1 MVKNITFY
9 CLQFEKSTY
18 LCTWLWPMQGLDFL
32 NNNNI
37 DIQILENFLLM
48 KSSNQNIWG
57 ALYLVAALLLSASCS
72 EYNPDM
78 SEGNLTKEEYEK
90 VMEFT
95 QNFKLRYGEIA
106 PDNDWGFG
114 ELEVKGSRGVKGTR
128 LYADTNSNLW
138 VEYKKRNDGQ
148 GDYVWNF
155 YAKDGM
161 TIPGFPSNVNRY
173 YYTEEGIFQS
183 KDELLAYM
191 QKNKIYEIHPIGDVT
206 DEEII
211 YVSNWFRTHTN
222 LQSLE
227 VNLTNFY
234 IQSISRDHDRV
245 SYPNGAWKTL
255 ENQNLTYSLD
265 HLGAIQE
272 TGTVVHCNNFN
283 AGNTNPIPEV
293 LPSDTLDLYNN
304 LPSTNGYTGIQGM
317 DFCKFRTIQCMKTG
331 QWDWDKS
338 RVVSFQCLS
347 SDNIDPYR
355 INKNYVLV
363 HLEFTGPK
371 SGLKYSGDYLAFD
384 YSFNKDGKVLEPDGY
399 YSNWIVK
406 ISPAYPTPTPDPEYK
421 TETKRVM
428 CEDLGNTYDFD
439 FNDLVFDVYYTY
451 KGTEAN
457 KTNITAH
464 ITLQAVGGTLPIYIG
479 TDTADPTKELHYR
492 MLGQASSSPINVA
505 ASNGATHA
513 PVSFTISAKTT
524 NPNDIDIIVR
534 NPDAKGAITDI
545 ILPKSGESNLAPQKI
560 CMPVGTRWLKE
571 NQQIEWGYTMFKDWV
586 NNGRNTEYDV
596 WTTGIQEDF
605 LYK

>member
-95 QNFKLRYGEIA
+95 KNFKLRYGEIA

-128 LYADTNSNLW
+128 GVLANKNEWFDKTTGKS
-138 VEYKKRNDGQ
+138 
-148 GDYVWNF
+148 
-155 YAKDGM
+155 KDGAV
-161 TIPGFPSNVNRY
+161 IPGMPSAIDGRYILKNSGSGKEVQMYDTCSYDVNNQ
-173 YYTEEGIFQS
+173 IP
-183 KDELLAYM
+183 A
-191 QKNKIYEIHPIGDVT
+191 GDVT

-211 YVSNWFRTHTN
+211 YVSEWFRTNPNPTS
-222 LQSLE
+222 QA
-227 VNLTNFY
+227 VNLRDFY
-234 IQSISRDHDRV
+234 VQNVSWDYDRQT
-245 SYPNGAWKTL
+245 YPNGAKETHVKWL
-255 ENQNLTYSLD
+255 DGNNAQQQRELNYRMD
-265 HLGAIQE
+265 HLLCVSYSNSDGNHIYNM
-272 TGTVVHCNNFN
+272 NN
-283 AGNTNPIPEV
+283 GNTNMADANKTYNDI
-293 LPSDTLDLYNN
+293 SDADKTECGHLFEYRTMERYKCD
-304 LPSTNGYTGIQGM
+304 NGEPNVT
-317 DFCKFRTIQCMKTG
+317 
-331 QWDWDKS
+331 
-338 RVVSFQCLS
+338 SFKAHS
-347 SDNIDPYR
+347 SDDNRYLT
-355 INKNYVLV
+355 NYVLV
-363 HLEFTGPK
+363 HLDFIGPK
-371 SGLKYSGDYLAFD
+371 SGLPYSGDYLAFD
-384 YSFNKDGKVLEPDGY
+384 YSFDGKSVGASAANKEPDGY
-399 YSNWIVK
+399 YSNWIFK
-406 ISPAYPTPTPDPEYK
+406 ISPASPTTTPDPEPT

-451 KGTEAN
+451 KD

-505 ASNGATHA
+505 ASNGVTHS
-513 PVSFTISAKTT
+513 PVSFTMSATST
-524 NPNDIDIIVR
+524 DPNDIIICVGTAG
-534 NPDAKGAITDI
+534 NEATDKIT
-545 ILPKSGESNLAPQKI
+545 ILPVSGRGSSLAPQKI
-560 CMPVGTRWLKE
+560 CVPTSTKWLKE
-571 NQQIEWGYTMFKDWV
+571 NQQIEWGYTKFQDWV

-596 WTTGIQEDF
+596 WKTGIQEDF

>member
-1 MVKNITFY
+1 
-9 CLQFEKSTY
+9 
-18 LCTWLWPMQGLDFL
+18 MQGLDFL

-128 LYADTNSNLW
+128 GVLANKNEWFDQKTGKS
-138 VEYKKRNDGQ
+138 
-148 GDYVWNF
+148 
-155 YAKDGM
+155 KDGAV
-161 TIPGFPSNVNRY
+161 IPGMPSAIDGRYILKNSGGGTGVKMYDTYKSYDVNNQ
-173 YYTEEGIFQS
+173 IP
-183 KDELLAYM
+183 A
-191 QKNKIYEIHPIGDVT
+191 GDVT

-211 YVSNWFRTHTN
+211 YVSEWFRTHPNPTS
-222 LQSLE
+222 QA
-227 VNLTNFY
+227 VNLSDFY
-234 IQSISRDHDRV
+234 VQNVSWDYDRQK
-245 SYPNGAWKTL
+245 YPNGAKETHVKWL
-255 ENQNLTYSLD
+255 DGNNAQQQRELNYRMD
-265 HLGAIQE
+265 HLLCVSYSNSDGNHIYNM
-272 TGTVVHCNNFN
+272 NN
-283 AGNTNPIPEV
+283 GNTNMA
-293 LPSDTLDLYNN
+293 DANKTYNDISATN
-304 LPSTNGYTGIQGM
+304 STECGRLFEY
-317 DFCKFRTIQCMKTG
+317 RTMERYQCVDGEPNVT
-331 QWDWDKS
+331 
-338 RVVSFQCLS
+338 SFKAHS
-347 SDNIDPYR
+347 SDDNRYLT
-355 INKNYVLV
+355 NYVLV

-371 SGLKYSGDYLAFD
+371 SGLPYSGDYLAFD
-384 YSFNKDGKVLEPDGY
+384 YSFDGKSVGASAANKDPDGY
-399 YSNWIVK
+399 YSNWIFK
-406 ISPAYPTPTPDPEYK
+406 ISPAYPTTTPDPEYT

-451 KGTEAN
+451 KD

-464 ITLQAVGGTLPIYIG
+464 ITLQAVGGTLAIYIG
-479 TDTADPTKELHYR
+479 TDTAETKKELHYR
-492 MLGQASSSPINVA
+492 MLGQASSSPINAA
-505 ASNGATHA
+505 ASNGVTHS
-513 PVSFTISAKTT
+513 PVSFTMSAKTT

-571 NQQIEWGYTMFKDWV
+571 NQQIEWGYTKFKDWV

-596 WTTGIQEDF
+596 WTIGIQEDY

>member
-1 MVKNITFY
+1 
-9 CLQFEKSTY
+9 
-18 LCTWLWPMQGLDFL
+18 MQGLDFL

-57 ALYLVAALLLSASCS
+57 ALYLVAALLLSVSCS

-128 LYADTNSNLW
+128 LSADPNKNQW
-138 VEYKKRNDGQ
+138 VVYEKKNDGQ

-161 TIPGFPSNVNRY
+161 TIPGFPSNVNGC
-173 YYTEEGIFQS
+173 YYTTEGIFQS

-191 QKNKIYEIHPIGDVT
+191 KKNKIYEIHPIGDVT
-206 DEEII
+206 DEEIV
-211 YVSNWFRTHTN
+211 YVSHWFRTHYMPK
-222 LQSLE
+222 SKE
-227 VNLTNFY
+227 VNLTDFY
-234 IQSISRDHDRV
+234 IQNISQDCDRI
-245 SYPNGAWKTL
+245 SYPSGRKKTL
-255 ENQNLTYSLD
+255 QNEDLQYKMDLLMAVQSSNN
-265 HLGAIQE
+265 A
-272 TGTVVHCNNFN
+272 VHCYNFN
-283 AGNTNPIPEV
+283 AGNSNRIPEKLPEYTANDSVILFNTITNP
-293 LPSDTLDLYNN
+293 LGWGNLDYCKDRTMMRMKKDGSDHTPVTSFSAHASDGDN
-304 LPSTNGYTGIQGM
+304 
-317 DFCKFRTIQCMKTG
+317 TI
-331 QWDWDKS
+331 DD
-338 RVVSFQCLS
+338 
-347 SDNIDPYR
+347 
-355 INKNYVLV
+355 YVLV
-363 HLEFTGPK
+363 HIEFIGPK
-371 SGLKYSGDYLAFD
+371 SGKKYSGDYLGFD
-384 YSFNKDGKVLEPDGY
+384 YSIHKANGSANMDRDGY
-399 YSNWIVK
+399 YSNWILK
-406 ISPAYPTPTPDPEYK
+406 ISPAYPPTTPDPEYT

-439 FNDLVFDVYYTY
+439 FNDLVFDVDYTY

-505 ASNGATHA
+505 ASNGVTHS
-513 PVSFTISAKTT
+513 PVSFTMSATST
-524 NPNDIDIIVR
+524 DPNDIIICVGTAG
-534 NPDAKGAITDI
+534 NEATDKIT
-545 ILPKSGESNLAPQKI
+545 ILPVSGRGSNLAPQKI
-560 CMPVGTRWLKE
+560 CVPASTKWLKE
-571 NQQIEWGYTMFKDWV
+571 NQQIEWGYPRFDEWV
-586 NNGRNTEYDV
+586 KGYIKESEV
-596 WTTGIQEDF
+596 WSAINSKY
-605 LYK
+605 LYE

>member
-1 MVKNITFY
+1 
-9 CLQFEKSTY
+9 
-18 LCTWLWPMQGLDFL
+18 MQGLDFL

-95 QNFKLRYGEIA
+95 KNFKLRYGEIA

-128 LYADTNSNLW
+128 LYAEPDMNGWFS
-138 VEYKKRNDGQ
+138 DGS
-148 GDYVWNF
+148 
-155 YAKDGM
+155 
-161 TIPGFPSNVNRY
+161 TIPGLPSPIDDKYHYVSNSGNFVTY
-173 YYTEEGIFQS
+173 DTEQGRVDQH
-183 KDELLAYM
+183 
-191 QKNKIYEIHPIGDVT
+191 NPIGDVT
-206 DEEII
+206 DEEIV
-211 YVSNWFRTHTN
+211 YVSHWFRTHYMPK
-222 LQSLE
+222 SKE
-227 VNLTNFY
+227 VNLTDFY
-234 IQSISRDHDRV
+234 IQNISQDCDRI
-245 SYPNGAWKTL
+245 SYPSGRKKTL
-255 ENQNLTYSLD
+255 QNENLEYKMDQLMAVQSSNN
-265 HLGAIQE
+265 A
-272 TGTVVHCNNFN
+272 VHCKNFN
-283 AGNTNPIPEV
+283 ADNSNRIPETLPEYTANDSVILFNTITNP
-293 LPSDTLDLYNN
+293 LGWGNLDY
-304 LPSTNGYTGIQGM
+304 
-317 DFCKFRTIQCMKTG
+317 CKYRTIMRMKDGTW
-331 QWDWDKS
+331 QQD
-338 RVVSFQCLS
+338 RTPVTSFYAHA
-347 SDNIDPYR
+347 SDGNNTIDD
-355 INKNYVLV
+355 YVLV
-363 HLEFTGPK
+363 HIEFIGPK
-371 SGLKYSGDYLAFD
+371 SGKKYSGDYLGFD
-384 YSFNKDGKVLEPDGY
+384 YSIHKANGSANMDRDGY

-406 ISPAYPTPTPDPEYK
+406 ISPAYPDPEYK
-421 TETKRVM
+421 TERKRVM

-451 KGTEAN
+451 KD

-505 ASNGATHA
+505 ASNGVTHS
-513 PVSFTISAKTT
+513 PVSFTISVKTT

-534 NPDAKGAITDI
+534 NPDAQGAITDI

-560 CMPVGTRWLKE
+560 CMPDGTRWLKE
-571 NQQIEWGYTMFKDWV
+571 NQQIEWGYTKFPDWV

-596 WTTGIQEDF
+596 WTTGIKEDF

>member
-1 MVKNITFY
+1 
-9 CLQFEKSTY
+9 
-18 LCTWLWPMQGLDFL
+18 MQGLDFL
-32 NNNNI
+32 KNNNI

-128 LYADTNSNLW
+128 GVLANKNQWFDKTTGKST
-138 VEYKKRNDGQ
+138 DGA
-148 GDYVWNF
+148 V
-155 YAKDGM
+155 
-161 TIPGFPSNVNRY
+161 IPGMPSAIDGRY
-173 YYTEEGIFQS
+173 ILKNSGGGQEVQMYDNYTSYDVSNQIP
-183 KDELLAYM
+183 A
-191 QKNKIYEIHPIGDVT
+191 GDVT

-211 YVSNWFRTHTN
+211 YVSEWFRTYPNPTS
-222 LQSLE
+222 QA
-227 VNLTNFY
+227 VNLSDFY
-234 IQSISRDHDRV
+234 VQNVSWDYDRQT
-245 SYPNGAWKTL
+245 YPNGEKV
-255 ENQNLTYSLD
+255 TYVTWLD
-265 HLGAIQE
+265 G
-272 TGTVVHCNNFN
+272 NNVQQSRKLDYRMDRLMCVSYSN
-283 AGNTNPIPEV
+283 SDGNHIYNMNNENTNKADVNKTYNDI
-293 LPSDTLDLYNN
+293 SDTDKTECGQLFKY
-304 LPSTNGYTGIQGM
+304 
-317 DFCKFRTIQCMKTG
+317 RTMERYKC
-331 QWDWDKS
+331 DKGKGEPN
-338 RVVSFQCLS
+338 VTSFKAHN
-347 SDNIDPYR
+347 SDDNRYLT
-355 INKNYVLV
+355 NYVLV
-363 HLEFTGPK
+363 HLDFIGPK
-371 SGLKYSGDYLAFD
+371 SGKHYSGDYLAFD
-384 YSFNKDGKVLEPDGY
+384 YSFDKDGHVLKPDGY
-399 YSNWIVK
+399 YSNWIFK
-406 ISPAYPTPTPDPEYK
+406 ISPAYPPTTPDPEYT

-439 FNDLVFDVYYTY
+439 FNDLVFDVDYTY

-505 ASNGATHA
+505 ASNGVTHS
-513 PVSFTISAKTT
+513 PVSFTMSATST
-524 NPNDIDIIVR
+524 DPNDIIICVGTSD
-534 NPDAKGAITDI
+534 NEATDKIT
-545 ILPKSGESNLAPQKI
+545 ILPVSGRGSSLAPQKI
-560 CMPVGTRWLKE
+560 CVPASTKWLKE
-571 NQQIEWGYTMFKDWV
+571 NMQIEQGYTKFQDWV

-596 WTTGIQEDF
+596 WTTEIKEDN

>member
-1 MVKNITFY
+1 
-9 CLQFEKSTY
+9 
-18 LCTWLWPMQGLDFL
+18 MQGLDFL

-57 ALYLVAALLLSASCS
+57 ALYLVAALLFAASCS

-128 LYADTNSNLW
+128 GVLANKNEWFDQTTGKS
-138 VEYKKRNDGQ
+138 
-148 GDYVWNF
+148 
-155 YAKDGM
+155 KDGAV
-161 TIPGFPSNVNRY
+161 IPGMPSAIDGRYILKNSGSGKEVQMYDTYSYDVNNQ
-173 YYTEEGIFQS
+173 IP
-183 KDELLAYM
+183 A
-191 QKNKIYEIHPIGDVT
+191 GDVT

-211 YVSNWFRTHTN
+211 YVSEWFRTNRNPTS
-222 LQSLE
+222 QD
-227 VNLTNFY
+227 VNLRDFY
-234 IQSISRDHDRV
+234 VQNVSWDYDRQT
-245 SYPNGAWKTL
+245 YPNGAQETQTTSGRRL
-255 ENQNLTYSLD
+255 NYCMD
-265 HLGAIQE
+265 HLLC
-272 TGTVVHCNNFN
+272 VSYSNSDNNDGN
-283 AGNTNPIPEV
+283 HINNMNNGNTNMADANKTYNDISAANSTECGRLFEYRTMERYQCVDGEPNV
-293 LPSDTLDLYNN
+293 TSFKAHNSD
-304 LPSTNGYTGIQGM
+304 
-317 DFCKFRTIQCMKTG
+317 
-331 QWDWDKS
+331 
-338 RVVSFQCLS
+338 
-347 SDNIDPYR
+347 DNRYLT
-355 INKNYVLV
+355 NYVLV
-363 HLEFTGPK
+363 HLDFIGPK
-371 SGLKYSGDYLAFD
+371 SGKQYSGDYLAFD
-384 YSFNKDGKVLEPDGY
+384 YSFDGTSVGDYAAIKAPDGY
-399 YSNWIVK
+399 YSNWILK
-406 ISPAYPTPTPDPEYK
+406 ISPAYPDPEYT

-451 KGTEAN
+451 KD

-505 ASNGATHA
+505 ASNGVTHS

-524 NPNDIDIIVR
+524 NPNDIAIIVR

-586 NNGRNTEYDV
+586 NNGRNTNYDV

>member
-1 MVKNITFY
+1 
-9 CLQFEKSTY
+9 
-18 LCTWLWPMQGLDFL
+18 MQGLDFL

-128 LYADTNSNLW
+128 GVLANKNEWFNKNT
-138 VEYKKRNDGQ
+138 G
-148 GDYVWNF
+148 
-155 YAKDGM
+155 
-161 TIPGFPSNVNRY
+161 
-173 YYTEEGIFQS
+173 QS
-183 KDELLAYM
+183 KDGAVIPGMPSAIDGRYIL
-191 QKNKIYEIHPIGDVT
+191 KNSGSGKEVQMYDTYNSYDVNNQIPAGDVT

-211 YVSNWFRTHTN
+211 YVSEWFRTNPNPTS
-222 LQSLE
+222 QA
-227 VNLTNFY
+227 VNLRDFY
-234 IQSISRDHDRV
+234 VQNVSWDYDRQE
-245 SYPNGAWKTL
+245 YPNGAKETHVKWLDGNNAQQSRKL
-255 ENQNLTYSLD
+255 DYRMD
-265 HLGAIQE
+265 HLLCVSYSNSDGNHIYNM
-272 TGTVVHCNNFN
+272 NN
-283 AGNTNPIPEV
+283 GNTNMADANKTYDDI
-293 LPSDTLDLYNN
+293 SAAN
-304 LPSTNGYTGIQGM
+304 STECGRLFEY
-317 DFCKFRTIQCMKTG
+317 RTMERYQCVDGEPNVT
-331 QWDWDKS
+331 
-338 RVVSFQCLS
+338 SFKAHS
-347 SDNIDPYR
+347 SDDNRYLT
-355 INKNYVLV
+355 NYVLV

-371 SGLKYSGDYLAFD
+371 SGLPYSGDYLAFD
-384 YSFNKDGKVLEPDGY
+384 YSFDGPSAGASAAAIKAPDGY
-399 YSNWIVK
+399 YSNWILK
-406 ISPAYPTPTPDPEYK
+406 ISPAYPDPEPT

-505 ASNGATHA
+505 ASNGVTHS

-586 NNGRNTEYDV
+586 NNGRNTNYDV

>member
-1 MVKNITFY
+1 
-9 CLQFEKSTY
+9 
-18 LCTWLWPMQGLDFL
+18 MQGLDFL

-128 LYADTNSNLW
+128 GVLANKNQWFDQNTGKST
-138 VEYKKRNDGQ
+138 DGA
-148 GDYVWNF
+148 V
-155 YAKDGM
+155 
-161 TIPGFPSNVNRY
+161 IPGMPSAIDGRY
-173 YYTEEGIFQS
+173 I
-183 KDELLAYM
+183 L
-191 QKNKIYEIHPIGDVT
+191 KNSGGGQEVKMYDTYKSYDVSNQIPAGDVT

-211 YVSNWFRTHTN
+211 YVSEWFRTHPKPTS
-222 LQSLE
+222 QA
-227 VNLTNFY
+227 VNLSDFY
-234 IQSISRDHDRV
+234 VQSVSWDYDRQT
-245 SYPNGAWKTL
+245 YPNGEKVTHVTWLDGNNVQQSRKL
-255 ENQNLTYSLD
+255 DYRMD
-265 HLGAIQE
+265 HLLCVSYSNSDGNHI
-272 TGTVVHCNNFN
+272 NNMN
-283 AGNTNPIPEV
+283 NGNTNMADANNDISKIDSTECGQLFKYRTMERYKCDKGEPNV
-293 LPSDTLDLYNN
+293 TSFKAHNSDD
-304 LPSTNGYTGIQGM
+304 
-317 DFCKFRTIQCMKTG
+317 
-331 QWDWDKS
+331 S
-338 RVVSFQCLS
+338 RYLT
-347 SDNIDPYR
+347 
-355 INKNYVLV
+355 NYVLV
-363 HLEFTGPK
+363 HLDFTGPK
-371 SGLKYSGDYLAFD
+371 SGKHYSGDYLAFD
-384 YSFNKDGKVLEPDGY
+384 YSFDKDGHVLKPDGY
-399 YSNWIVK
+399 YSNWILK
-406 ISPAYPTPTPDPEYK
+406 ISPAYPPTTPDPEYT

-513 PVSFTISAKTT
+513 PVSFTISAKSTD
-524 NPNDIDIIVR
+524 PNDIIICVGTSD
-534 NPDAKGAITDI
+534 NKATDKIT
-545 ILPKSGESNLAPQKI
+545 ILPVSGRGSSLAPQKI
-560 CMPVGTRWLKE
+560 CVPDSTKWLKE
-571 NQQIEWGYTMFKDWV
+571 NMQIEQGYPKFDEWV
-586 NNGRNTEYDV
+586 KGS
-596 WTTGIQEDF
+596 IQEAAVWSNIDPTY
-605 LYK
+605 LYE

>member
-1 MVKNITFY
+1 
-9 CLQFEKSTY
+9 
-18 LCTWLWPMQGLDFL
+18 
-32 NNNNI
+32 
-37 DIQILENFLLM
+37 M

-95 QNFKLRYGEIA
+95 KNFKLRYGEIA

-128 LYADTNSNLW
+128 GVLANKNEWFDKNTGQST
-138 VEYKKRNDGQ
+138 DGA
-148 GDYVWNF
+148 V
-155 YAKDGM
+155 
-161 TIPGFPSNVNRY
+161 IPGMPSAIDGRY
-173 YYTEEGIFQS
+173 I
-183 KDELLAYM
+183 L
-191 QKNKIYEIHPIGDVT
+191 KNKGSEKEVQMYDTYTSYDVNNQLPAGDVT

-211 YVSNWFRTHTN
+211 YVSEWFRTHPNPTS
-222 LQSLE
+222 QA
-227 VNLTNFY
+227 VNLRDFY
-234 IQSISRDHDRV
+234 VQNVSWDYDRQT
-245 SYPNGAWKTL
+245 YPNGSKETHVKWLDGNNAQQQREL
-255 ENQNLTYSLD
+255 NYRMNHLLCVSYSNSD
-265 HLGAIQE
+265 GNYGNHIYNM
-272 TGTVVHCNNFN
+272 NN
-283 AGNTNPIPEV
+283 GNTNMADANKTYNDI
-293 LPSDTLDLYNN
+293 SDADKTECGHLFEY
-304 LPSTNGYTGIQGM
+304 
-317 DFCKFRTIQCMKTG
+317 RTMERYQCVDSEPNVTSFKAHNS
-331 QWDWDKS
+331 DDS
-338 RVVSFQCLS
+338 RYLT
-347 SDNIDPYR
+347 
-355 INKNYVLV
+355 NYVLV
-363 HLEFTGPK
+363 HLDFTGPK
-371 SGLKYSGDYLAFD
+371 SGKQYSGDYLAFD
-384 YSFNKDGKVLEPDGY
+384 YSFDGPSAGAPAAIKAPDGY
-399 YSNWIVK
+399 YSNWILK
-406 ISPAYPTPTPDPEYK
+406 ISPAYPTTTPDPEPT

-451 KGTEAN
+451 QGTEAN

-505 ASNGATHA
+505 ASNGVTHS
-513 PVSFTISAKTT
+513 PVSFTMSAKTT

-571 NQQIEWGYTMFKDWV
+571 NQQIEWGYTKFQDWV

-596 WTTGIQEDF
+596 WTIGIQEDF

>member
-57 ALYLVAALLLSASCS
+57 ALYLVAALLFAASCS
-72 EYNPDM
+72 DYNPDM

-95 QNFKLRYGEIA
+95 KNFKLRYGEIA

-114 ELEVKGSRGVKGTR
+114 ELEVKESRGGKGTR
-128 LYADTNSNLW
+128 GVLANKNEWFDLTT
-138 VEYKKRNDGQ
+138 G
-148 GDYVWNF
+148 
-155 YAKDGM
+155 
-161 TIPGFPSNVNRY
+161 
-173 YYTEEGIFQS
+173 QS
-183 KDELLAYM
+183 KDGAVIPGMPSAIDGRYILKSKGSGKEVKMYDTYTSYDVNNQIPA
-191 QKNKIYEIHPIGDVT
+191 GDVT

-211 YVSNWFRTHTN
+211 YVSEWFRTHPNPTS
-222 LQSLE
+222 QA
-227 VNLTNFY
+227 VNLRDFY
-234 IQSISRDHDRV
+234 VQNVSWDYDRQE
-245 SYPNGAWKTL
+245 YPNGAKETHVKWL
-255 ENQNLTYSLD
+255 DGNNAQQQRELNYRMD
-265 HLGAIQE
+265 HLLCVSYSNSDGNHIYNM
-272 TGTVVHCNNFN
+272 NN
-283 AGNTNPIPEV
+283 GNTNMADANKTYDDI
-293 LPSDTLDLYNN
+293 SDADKTECRHLFEYRTMERYKCD
-304 LPSTNGYTGIQGM
+304 NGEPNVT
-317 DFCKFRTIQCMKTG
+317 
-331 QWDWDKS
+331 
-338 RVVSFQCLS
+338 SFKVHS
-347 SDNIDPYR
+347 SDDNRYLT
-355 INKNYVLV
+355 NYVLV
-363 HLEFTGPK
+363 HLDFIGPK
-371 SGLKYSGDYLAFD
+371 SGLPYSGDYLAFD
-384 YSFNKDGKVLEPDGY
+384 YSFDGNSVGASAANKEPDGY
-399 YSNWIVK
+399 YSNWIFK
-406 ISPAYPTPTPDPEYK
+406 ISPAYPTTTPDPEP

-451 KGTEAN
+451 KD

-464 ITLQAVGGTLPIYIG
+464 ITIQAVGGTLPIYIG
-479 TDTADPTKELHYR
+479 KDTADPTKELHYR

-505 ASNGATHA
+505 ASNGVTHS

-524 NPNDIDIIVR
+524 DPNDIDIIVR

-586 NNGRNTEYDV
+586 NNGRHTNYDV
-596 WTTGIQEDF
+596 WTTGIKEDY

>member
-1 MVKNITFY
+1 
-9 CLQFEKSTY
+9 
-18 LCTWLWPMQGLDFL
+18 MQGLDFL

-128 LYADTNSNLW
+128 GVLANKNEWFDKTTGKS
-138 VEYKKRNDGQ
+138 
-148 GDYVWNF
+148 
-155 YAKDGM
+155 KDGAV
-161 TIPGFPSNVNRY
+161 IPGMPSAIDGRYILKSSGGGQEVKMYDTYTSYDVNNQ
-173 YYTEEGIFQS
+173 IP
-183 KDELLAYM
+183 A
-191 QKNKIYEIHPIGDVT
+191 GDVT

-211 YVSNWFRTHTN
+211 YVSEWFRTHPNPTS
-222 LQSLE
+222 QA
-227 VNLTNFY
+227 VNLRDFY
-234 IQSISRDHDRV
+234 VQNVSWDYDRQE
-245 SYPNGAWKTL
+245 YPNGAKETHVKWL
-255 ENQNLTYSLD
+255 DGNNAQQQRELNYRMD
-265 HLGAIQE
+265 HLLCVSYSNSNGNHIYNM
-272 TGTVVHCNNFN
+272 NN
-283 AGNTNPIPEV
+283 GNTNMADANKTYNDI
-293 LPSDTLDLYNN
+293 SDTDKTECGRLFEYRTMERYKCD
-304 LPSTNGYTGIQGM
+304 NGEPNVT
-317 DFCKFRTIQCMKTG
+317 
-331 QWDWDKS
+331 
-338 RVVSFQCLS
+338 SFKVHS
-347 SDNIDPYR
+347 SDDNRYLT
-355 INKNYVLV
+355 NYVLV
-363 HLEFTGPK
+363 HLDFIGPK
-371 SGLKYSGDYLAFD
+371 SGLPYSGDYLAFD
-384 YSFNKDGKVLEPDGY
+384 YSFDGKSVGASAANKEPDGY
-399 YSNWIVK
+399 YSNWIFK
-406 ISPAYPTPTPDPEYK
+406 ISPADPTTTPDPEYT

-505 ASNGATHA
+505 ASNGVTHSS
-513 PVSFTISAKTT
+513 VSFTMSATST
-524 NPNDIDIIVR
+524 DPNDIIICVGTAG
-534 NPDAKGAITDI
+534 NEATDKIT
-545 ILPKSGESNLAPQKI
+545 ILPVSGRGSNLAPQKM
-560 CMPVGTRWLKE
+560 CVPASTKWLKE
-571 NQQIEWGYTMFKDWV
+571 NMQIEQGYTKFQDWV

>member
-1 MVKNITFY
+1 
-9 CLQFEKSTY
+9 
-18 LCTWLWPMQGLDFL
+18 MQGLDFL

-95 QNFKLRYGEIA
+95 QNFKLRYGDIA

-128 LYADTNSNLW
+128 GVRTDKNLW
-138 VEYKKRNDGQ
+138 FDKTTG
-148 GDYVWNF
+148 
-155 YAKDGM
+155 
-161 TIPGFPSNVNRY
+161 
-173 YYTEEGIFQS
+173 QS
-183 KDELLAYM
+183 KDGAVIPGMPSAIDRRYIL
-191 QKNKIYEIHPIGDVT
+191 KNSGSGKEVQMYDTYTSYDVNNQIPAGDVT

-211 YVSNWFRTHTN
+211 YVSEWFRTHPNPTS
-222 LQSLE
+222 QA
-227 VNLTNFY
+227 VNLRDFY
-234 IQSISRDHDRV
+234 VQNVSWDYDRQT
-245 SYPNGAWKTL
+245 YPNGEKVTHVTW
-255 ENQNLTYSLD
+255 LD
-265 HLGAIQE
+265 GNNAPQYRNIEYRMNHLLCVSYGNSD
-272 TGTVVHCNNFN
+272 NNYGN
-283 AGNTNPIPEV
+283 HINNMNNGNTNMADANKTYNDI
-293 LPSDTLDLYNN
+293 SDTDKTECGRLFEY
-304 LPSTNGYTGIQGM
+304 
-317 DFCKFRTIQCMKTG
+317 RTMERYQCVDGEPNVT
-331 QWDWDKS
+331 
-338 RVVSFQCLS
+338 SFKAHS
-347 SDNIDPYR
+347 SDDNRYLT
-355 INKNYVLV
+355 NYVLV

-371 SGLKYSGDYLAFD
+371 SGLPYSGDYLAFD
-384 YSFNKDGKVLEPDGY
+384 YSFDGPSAGASAAAIKAPDGY
-399 YSNWIVK
+399 YSNWILK
-406 ISPAYPTPTPDPEYK
+406 ISPAYPDPEPT

-505 ASNGATHA
+505 ASNGVTHS

-571 NQQIEWGYTMFKDWV
+571 NQQIEWGYTKFQDWV

>member
-1 MVKNITFY
+1 
-9 CLQFEKSTY
+9 
-18 LCTWLWPMQGLDFL
+18 MQGLDFL

-128 LYADTNSNLW
+128 GVLANKNEWFDQKTGKS
-138 VEYKKRNDGQ
+138 
-148 GDYVWNF
+148 
-155 YAKDGM
+155 KDGAV
-161 TIPGFPSNVNRY
+161 IPGMPSAIDRRYILKNSGSGKEVKMYDTYTSYDVNNQ
-173 YYTEEGIFQS
+173 IP
-183 KDELLAYM
+183 A
-191 QKNKIYEIHPIGDVT
+191 GDVT

-211 YVSNWFRTHTN
+211 YVSEWFRTHPNPTS
-222 LQSLE
+222 QA
-227 VNLTNFY
+227 VNLRDFY
-234 IQSISRDHDRV
+234 VQNVSWDYDRQE
-245 SYPNGAWKTL
+245 YPNGAKETHVKWL
-255 ENQNLTYSLD
+255 DGNNAQQQRELNYRMD
-265 HLGAIQE
+265 HLLCVSYSNSDGNHI
-272 TGTVVHCNNFN
+272 NNMN
-283 AGNTNPIPEV
+283 NGNTNMADANKTYNDI
-293 LPSDTLDLYNN
+293 SDADKTECGHLFEYRTMERYKCD
-304 LPSTNGYTGIQGM
+304 NGEPNVT
-317 DFCKFRTIQCMKTG
+317 
-331 QWDWDKS
+331 
-338 RVVSFQCLS
+338 SFKVHS
-347 SDNIDPYR
+347 SDDNRYLT
-355 INKNYVLV
+355 NYVLV
-363 HLEFTGPK
+363 HLDFIGPK
-371 SGLKYSGDYLAFD
+371 SGLPYSGDYLAFD
-384 YSFNKDGKVLEPDGY
+384 YSFDGKSVGASAANKEPDGY
-399 YSNWIVK
+399 YSNWIFK
-406 ISPAYPTPTPDPEYK
+406 ISPAYPTTTPDPEP

-505 ASNGATHA
+505 ASNGVTHS
-513 PVSFTISAKTT
+513 PVSFTMSATST
-524 NPNDIDIIVR
+524 DPNDIIICVGTAG
-534 NPDAKGAITDI
+534 NEATDKIT
-545 ILPKSGESNLAPQKI
+545 ILPVSGRGSSLAPQKI
-560 CMPVGTRWLKE
+560 CVPTSTKWLKE
-571 NQQIEWGYTMFKDWV
+571 NQQIEWGYPRFDEWV
-586 NNGRNTEYDV
+586 KGYIKESEV
-596 WTTGIQEDF
+596 WSNIDPTY

>member
-1 MVKNITFY
+1 
-9 CLQFEKSTY
+9 
-18 LCTWLWPMQGLDFL
+18 MQGLDFL

-57 ALYLVAALLLSASCS
+57 ALYLVAALLFAASCS
-72 EYNPDM
+72 DYNPDM

-95 QNFKLRYGEIA
+95 KNFKLRYGEIA

-128 LYADTNSNLW
+128 GVLANKNEWFDKTTGKS
-138 VEYKKRNDGQ
+138 
-148 GDYVWNF
+148 
-155 YAKDGM
+155 KDGAV
-161 TIPGFPSNVNRY
+161 IPGMPSAIDGRYILKNSGSGKEVQMYDTCSYDVNNQ
-173 YYTEEGIFQS
+173 IP
-183 KDELLAYM
+183 A
-191 QKNKIYEIHPIGDVT
+191 GDVT

-211 YVSNWFRTHTN
+211 YVSEWFRTNPNPTS
-222 LQSLE
+222 QA
-227 VNLTNFY
+227 VNLRDFY
-234 IQSISRDHDRV
+234 VQNVSWDYDRQT
-245 SYPNGAWKTL
+245 YPNGAKETHVKWL
-255 ENQNLTYSLD
+255 DGNNAQQQRELNYRMD
-265 HLGAIQE
+265 HLLCVSYSNSDGNHIYNM
-272 TGTVVHCNNFN
+272 NN
-283 AGNTNPIPEV
+283 GNTNMADAN
-293 LPSDTLDLYNN
+293 SDISKID
-304 LPSTNGYTGIQGM
+304 STECGQLFEY
-317 DFCKFRTIQCMKTG
+317 RTMERYQCVDGEPNVT
-331 QWDWDKS
+331 
-338 RVVSFQCLS
+338 SFKAHS
-347 SDNIDPYR
+347 SDDNRYLT
-355 INKNYVLV
+355 NYVLV
-363 HLEFTGPK
+363 HLDFTGPK
-371 SGLKYSGDYLAFD
+371 SGKHYSGDYLAFD
-384 YSFNKDGKVLEPDGY
+384 YSFDGPSAGASAANKEPDGY
-399 YSNWIVK
+399 YSNWIFK
-406 ISPAYPTPTPDPEYK
+406 ISPAYPPTTPDPEHT

-451 KGTEAN
+451 KN

-479 TDTADPTKELHYR
+479 KDTADPTKELHYR

-505 ASNGATHA
+505 ASNGVTHS

-571 NQQIEWGYTMFKDWV
+571 NQQIEWGYTKFQDWV
-586 NNGRNTEYDV
+586 NNGRNTNYDV
-596 WTTGIQEDF
+596 WTTGIQEDY